1 MKMAEFIKKITT
13 LVQENSTK
21 FYLILVNVI
30 LVVFAIWFSNVGVL
44 PFKNIGDFA
53 FFVALSLLLAIYR
66 PGWAF
71 VLFIGSLAL
80 ENVNLAPKDF
90 GLMLRP
96 YQFLGAITI
105 IALFFQIV
113 SKRLPFSLPKFKW
126 PDILPIIFIVGGFL
140 SSLGAANKGM
150 SLKQSVI
157 ALSFVALYFLV
168 RIYIQSF
175 EDLKRALPFFLS
187 NAVVVM
193 LYGIWQNISFLANGN
208 SFEVMPGR
216 PNATFTEPDW
226 FGIYLVFLLSIF
238 YAIVFYLNKN
248 SNNSKTEIFNF
259 KFSILNQ
266 FLNFQFLKKIAIYIG
281 IVSTVISLILTVS
294 RSAWIGAVFV
304 TVVFLKSTLLGKYAE
319 LNENAKSKW
328 QNFVAILKFRNFDW
342 KEFFRVL
349 EILTIVIISSIAI
362 VYISGLTR
370 FQLFNRAAS
379 TGGMQKITIA
389 CPPNLD
395 CALPYKINNL
405 EEIKSCRCRHI
416 NLEDIEKEK
425 VAGNRIMEVLR
436 PDPNINIRADIYQKS
451 WQQIKQNPI
460 FGIGWGSISKI
471 LGTDERGAGLN
482 ASNIFLEVWLG
493 AGLLGFV
500 SFVILLLYIVIMAS
514 LAFLANNDKNKNSV
528 AIVFVMLGW
537 AAIVIP
543 NLFNS
548 GIFLGFVWVY
558 LAIAI
563 GLLTKK

>member
-395 CALPYKINNL
+395 CVLPYKINNL